1 MAVPVLDRNM
11 FFLVLLAAA
20 LPHVMD
26 KARIMSVVH
35 EEVVI
40 VVALD
45 RAFKEANR
53 KQVLIEVTVKGH
65 REQDSQLE
73 MVVLAAFVSLAFDRS

>member
-1 MAVPVLDRNM
+1 
-11 FFLVLLAAA
+11 
-20 LPHVMD
+20 MD

-35 EEVVI
+35 EEVEI
-40 VVALD
+40 VVTLD

>member
-11 FFLVLLAAA
+11 VFLVLLAAA

-35 EEVVI
+35 EEVEI

-53 KQVLIEVTVKGH
+53 KQVLIQVTVKGH
-65 REQDSQLE
+65 REQDSRL
-73 MVVLAAFVSLAFDRS
+73 VVAAFVPLAI